1 MLRIILKVEKSNFGG
16 RTKIERGWE
25 EEVGGLRGAKVKI
38 AGSSANTTA
47 NLVRLAGL
55 EREVKI
61 VS

>member
-47 NLVRLAGL
+47 NLVPPCRV
-55 EREVKI
+55 RT
-61 VS
+61 